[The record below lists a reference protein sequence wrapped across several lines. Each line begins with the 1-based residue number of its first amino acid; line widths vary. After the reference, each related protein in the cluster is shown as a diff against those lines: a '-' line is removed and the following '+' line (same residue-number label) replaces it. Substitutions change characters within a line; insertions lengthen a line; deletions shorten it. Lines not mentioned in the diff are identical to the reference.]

1 MVVLAICV
9 FGYVSY
15 TRLGRDL
22 LPDIAYPSLTVM
34 TDYEGAAPQE
44 VEEFITKR
52 LESALATVRGKRK
65 ITSVSREGV
74 SLITIEFD
82 WGEDMQIATL
92 NVREKLDGARFQ
104 QGFPE
109 DADRP
114 NILRWDPSSKPIVGL
129 AITAPGTLVQLK
141 DGVKELIKPRLE
153 QIDGVALAQLSGE
166 VERVLEIEVDR
177 DKLLLYNLKLT
188 EIGSAVQQSNA
199 TIAGGSIKKG
209 RYRYSLRTLGEF
221 NSEHEIGEVVVARRG
236 SALIRVKDVARVIDT
251 VKDRESMAYVN
262 GSEAVGLLVY
272 KESGANTIEVTRQ
285 IKRVMERLEGEF
297 PSYHLVLAFEDAK
310 FIEQALNNVWISI
323 LFGGLFA
330 FLVLI
335 LFLGDLKSPFFI
347 FLSIPIALITTIM
360 VMFYFKLTLNLMS
373 LGGLALGIGMLVDNS
388 IVVLENIY
396 RHRSLGKSPLKAAFL
411 GAREVA
417 APVLAS
423 TLTTIAVFFPI
434 VYLKGI
440 AGELFGEQALTV
452 TFSLLSSLIVS
463 LTVLPVLTAVGEIL
477 KGKNKPS
484 VNLEPLPQVE
494 AKLNPRDFWYWRWWE
509 LVVVFVVAVFVAAY
523 FKFQWNKLWMIA
535 VGIALLPMAFF
546 LVKWILTFLFSWLF
560 QCLALVF
567 GGIILGIQ
575 WVITHVVLPV
585 FNAGYNSFFK
595 VYHAVLV
602 WSLDRKITVLTL
614 TLVILFMTFFGARQ
628 LKMELM
634 PRSATGQ
641 FSVEMRMPPGTAIE
655 TTSQVVLACETYLRQ
670 DEAVHVVF
678 SQIGENEADLADLL
692 KESGTHR
699 AVLNVKMEPNAIS
712 LEDVRRVSGLL
723 RDYAQ
728 RFPGLKLSFTES
740 ESSFEDLLAS
750 EGGSGLVI
758 RVESE
763 TFESLEETNAKVIE
777 SIKDL
782 DGLKDIKSTFA
793 RDFPQMQVSLNRKN
807 IARYGFNIQE
817 VGAFLAGGMRGD
829 VATEFKEFDKKIDVR
844 VRFSEKDRE
853 AFDKILATS
862 LTSTE
867 GTRVP
872 LADLVNIEMIK
883 GLREILRFNQKRV
896 ALISANLDGVK
907 ISEMVPIIEAQLRD
921 IDYPKGTTRPVI
933 SGEQEGIR
941 NSFSQLGFALILS
954 IILVYMI
961 MAGQFESLKHPFI
974 VILTVP
980 MGVVGTVFMLYT
992 FDLTINIM
1000 SIIGLIVLSGIV
1012 VNDAIVKIDFINHAL
1027 EDGKMTLREAVLKAS
1042 EVRLRPILMTTAT
1055 TVLGLLPMATGMVT
1069 WLVNLPIFHGM
1080 VGWMDAQLVGMN
1092 LITVSELFN
1101 GQGAEIQK
1109 PLALVVIGGLTFAT
1123 MMTLILIPVFYEIFA
1138 PKDIKLRVAL
1148 PEGTADDK
1156 NAESMAE
1163 GTESSPEDSSSEGA
1177 EIVDGESDAKTI
1189 SKDPE
1194 EAERS

>member
-1 MVVLAICV
+1 
-9 FGYVSY
+9 
-15 TRLGRDL
+15 
-22 LPDIAYPSLTVM
+22 
-34 TDYEGAAPQE
+34 
-44 VEEFITKR
+44 
-52 LESALATVRGKRK
+52 
-65 ITSVSREGV
+65 
-74 SLITIEFD
+74 
-82 WGEDMQIATL
+82 
-92 NVREKLDGARFQ
+92 
-104 QGFPE
+104 
-109 DADRP
+109 
-114 NILRWDPSSKPIVGL
+114 
-129 AITAPGTLVQLK
+129 
-141 DGVKELIKPRLE
+141 
-153 QIDGVALAQLSGE
+153 
-166 VERVLEIEVDR
+166 
-177 DKLLLYNLKLT
+177 
-188 EIGSAVQQSNA
+188 
-199 TIAGGSIKKG
+199 
-209 RYRYSLRTLGEF
+209 
-221 NSEHEIGEVVVARRG
+221 
-236 SALIRVKDVARVIDT
+236 
-251 VKDRESMAYVN
+251 
-262 GSEAVGLLVY
+262 
-272 KESGANTIEVTRQ
+272 
-285 IKRVMERLEGEF
+285 
-297 PSYHLVLAFEDAK
+297 
-310 FIEQALNNVWISI
+310 
-323 LFGGLFA
+323 
-330 FLVLI
+330 
-335 LFLGDLKSPFFI
+335 
-347 FLSIPIALITTIM
+347 
-360 VMFYFKLTLNLMS
+360 
-373 LGGLALGIGMLVDNS
+373 
-388 IVVLENIY
+388 
-396 RHRSLGKSPLKAAFL
+396 
-411 GAREVA
+411 
-417 APVLAS
+417 
-423 TLTTIAVFFPI
+423 
-434 VYLKGI
+434 
-440 AGELFGEQALTV
+440 
-452 TFSLLSSLIVS
+452 
-463 LTVLPVLTAVGEIL
+463 
-477 KGKNKPS
+477 
-484 VNLEPLPQVE
+484 
-494 AKLNPRDFWYWRWWE
+494 
-509 LVVVFVVAVFVAAY
+509 
-523 FKFQWNKLWMIA
+523 
-535 VGIALLPMAFF
+535 
-546 LVKWILTFLFSWLF
+546 
-560 QCLALVF
+560 
-567 GGIILGIQ
+567 
-575 WVITHVVLPV
+575 
-585 FNAGYNSFFK
+585 
-595 VYHAVLV
+595 
-602 WSLDRKITVLTL
+602 
-614 TLVILFMTFFGARQ
+614 
-628 LKMELM
+628 
-634 PRSATGQ
+634 
-641 FSVEMRMPPGTAIE
+641 
-655 TTSQVVLACETYLRQ
+655 
-670 DEAVHVVF
+670 
-678 SQIGENEADLADLL
+678 
-692 KESGTHR
+692 
-699 AVLNVKMEPNAIS
+699 
-712 LEDVRRVSGLL
+712 
-723 RDYAQ
+723 
-728 RFPGLKLSFTES
+728 LSFTES